1 MIHYHGTPCGGT
13 SADLPKFYTG
23 RHALISYANKQD
35 TGVILECC
43 QTFCLD
49 NGAFSF
55 WKSGTPVD
63 WDKYIEWASPI
74 SRHPGFD
81 FWLIPDAIDGTE
93 DDNKSL
99 IFHYGRKLP
108 YGVPV
113 YHFHESLDYLDFLCR
128 NYPRV
133 ALGSSAQWATVGT
146 ESWWNR
152 MAEIMAV
159 CCDADGIPRTK
170 LHGLR
175 MLDPEIFGKLPLSSA
190 DSTNAVQNA
199 KSNTRFGMY
208 KPPTA
213 SQRAAVIADRIEVY
227 NSAPIWMI
235 PEQYHF
241 QLLAVQRSS

>member
-23 RHALISYANKQD
+23 RHALISYAHPND
-35 TGVILECC
+35 TGVVMECC

-63 WDKYIEWASPI
+63 WDKYMEWVLGL
-74 SRHPGFD
+74 SRHPNFD
-81 FWLIPDAIDGTE
+81 FWLIPDVIDGTE
-93 DDNKSL
+93 DDNWRLMFK
-99 IFHYGRKLP
+99 YGRLAP

-113 YHFHESLDYLDFLCR
+113 YHFHESLEYLEKLVA
-128 NYPRV
+128 NYPRI

-146 ESWWNR
+146 DSWWAR
-152 MAEIMAV
+152 MTEIMDV
-159 CCDADGIPRTK
+159 CTDENGLPKSK

-175 MLDPEIFGKLPLSSA
+175 MLDPEIFSKLPLSSA

-199 KSNTRFGMY
+199 KSNDRFGMY
-208 KPPTA
+208 RPPTA
-213 SQRAAVIADRIEVY
+213 AQRAAVIADRIEVH
-227 NSAPIWMI
+227 NCAPVWIAHKQMMF
-235 PEQYHF
+235 E
-241 QLLAVQRSS
+241 LLSEAA